1 MLLSAE
7 SYRRLL
13 DAFDP
18 RAIDPAQVIPPKE
31 AVRASVWEAFGPLD
45 RVGKTASQCWAD
57 VEAKLDAWGAA
68 VEHWS
73 EMLAG
78 WDDVR
83 SGIRTLLRPPEFLA
97 SILRAVDAPLRFADL
112 DPPIRA
118 SQVRAA
124 FLSAPVMRRR
134 YTIGDAPH
142 FFGWD
147 RATLWREGWGH
158 CQRLVETD
166 RG

>member
-1 MLLSAE
+1 VALAVLLSAE

-97 SILRAVDAPLRFADL
+97 SILRAVDAPAVHDWGC
-112 DPPIRA
+112 
-118 SQVRAA
+118 AA
-124 FLSAPVMRRR
+124 LLWMGSR
-134 YTIGDAPH
+134 DAV
-142 FFGWD
+142 
-147 RATLWREGWGH
+147 A
-158 CQRLVETD
+158 
-166 RG
+166 RGVGALPEAG